1 MSQGEAM
8 AMGLALEWAVGPCG
22 GLGALRWAWGP
33 GAEPANHQGREGP
46 GLE

>member
-22 GLGALRWAWGP
+22 GLGALGLNQPTAKGK
-33 GAEPANHQGREGP
+33 EGP
-46 GLE
+46 GLG